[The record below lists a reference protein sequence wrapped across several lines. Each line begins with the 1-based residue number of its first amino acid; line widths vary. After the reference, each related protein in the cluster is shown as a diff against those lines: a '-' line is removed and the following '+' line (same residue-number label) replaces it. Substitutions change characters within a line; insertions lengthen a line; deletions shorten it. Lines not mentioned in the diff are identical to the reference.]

1 MEFSKLQELQS
12 LASSANLLLA
22 NGAQNAV
29 TQRYVDAAI
38 VCLCDTIKDM
48 LTVKVVMPGSETV
61 LHGHDPYSG
70 RDPAHVGKQYDAKTD
85 TYR

>member
-22 NGAQNAV
+22 NSAQNAV

-48 LTVKVVMPGSETV
+48 LTVKVVMSGSD
-61 LHGHDPYSG
+61 GHDPYSG